1 MDKIKISVIVP
12 VFNEEKFLGVC
23 LESILIQTLKD
34 FEILVVDDCS
44 TDSSA
49 TIAENYLEKFG
60 GRLKIISLEKNSGS
74 AAVPRN
80 VGLNFARGKYICFV
94 DADDLLTDNALEE
107 LFNFAE
113 KFSADAIYM
122 DRGFICDALPAVPK
136 NFTYGQWRQNLS
148 TTEPTLETENILAR
162 VEKFLTRQYKW
173 PPCWKFSRRKFL
185 LDNEINFPDMRT
197 AEDGIFSFKLLCLA
211 KNFLFVPP
219 PLYVQRLN
227 ENSVTR
233 LKKNPE
239 QDIIF
244 RAQTLLRGADCLN
257 EFMNR
262 LELFKKNPDLRLR
275 VLIFF
280 LEVQLEQM
288 ENSLLSLTP
297 AEVYE
302 IFLREFSKAGSSQP
316 ALISCLFVMLNIRRN
331 ELRK

>member
-1 MDKIKISVIVP
+1 MKVSVIIP
-12 VFNEEKFLGVC
+12 VYNAEKFLGVC
-23 LESILIQTLKD
+23 LESVLIQTLKD
-34 FEILVVDDCS
+34 FEVLVVDDCS
-44 TDSSA
+44 TDSSVSV
-49 TIAENYLEKFG
+49 AENFLEKFA
-60 GRLKIISLEKNSGS
+60 GRLKIISLEKNSGGG
-74 AAVPRN
+74 AVPRN
-80 VGLNFARGKYICFV
+80 IGLENARGKYICFV

-107 LFNFAE
+107 LFNAAE

-122 DRGFICDALPAVPK
+122 DRGFTCAALPAVPK
-136 NFTYGQWRQNLS
+136 NFVYGHWRENLS
-148 TTEPTLETENILAR
+148 TTEPTLETQNISAR

-185 LDNEINFPDMRT
+185 LDNEINFP
-197 AEDGIFSFKLLCLA
+197 LLCLA